1 MAGFLISHQPARSIL
16 RRRSPRARSR
26 RWSRR
31 SSRCTHGR
39 LASAAG
45 EPVPVEAVVE
55 AVSAVP
61 GSDEGGVA
69 ADQAGRLARRTSRAA
84 PGK

>member
-1 MAGFLISHQPARSIL
+1 MPAGAKPRSRQPPAADGQSQ
-16 RRRSPRARSR
+16 SR